1 MKHIKWDKKQDL
13 FTVIFGH
20 FRSSG
25 NDRFYFQALTL
36 LYLIFA
42 LGFENCTFSFPS
54 VFILNS
60 IYSYSTYLYNNN
72 LSGGGEPH
80 NVIEDGHRESTASLA
95 NRSGI
100 MAEKKHQLTALGIAY
115 EAVIKLG
122 YTHSKLA
129 RLDSSINYPTLRNIR
144 EGKEMKN
151 ATERFYLKLFFNLI
165 NKEYERRMANG
176 GVGAGSLLIVM
187 KNILEAE
194 LK

>member
-1 MKHIKWDKKQDL
+1 MTD
-13 FTVIFGH
+13 FV
-20 FRSSG
+20 FRHLYNFILSLHSDWG
-25 NDRFYFQALTL
+25 ISFLISEFFYF
-36 LYLIFA
+36 
-42 LGFENCTFSFPS
+42 
-54 VFILNS
+54 S
-60 IYSYSTYLYNNN
+60 IN

-100 MAEKKHQLTALGIAY
+100 MADNKKHEKTALGIAY

-144 EGKEMKN
+144 DGKEMKK
-151 ATERFYLKLFFNLI
+151 ATERFYLKLFFDLI
-165 NKEYERRMANG
+165 NKEYERRMACG
-176 GVGAGSLLIVM
+176 GDGAVSLLIVM

>member
-60 IYSYSTYLYNNN
+60 IYSYITYLYNIN

-80 NVIEDGHRESTASLA
+80 NVIEDGHRESTTSLA

-100 MAEKKHQLTALGIAY
+100 MEDKKHRPTALGIAY

-187 KNILEAE
+187 KDILEAE

>member
-1 MKHIKWDKKQDL
+1 MRSDL
-13 FTVIFGH
+13 GISFLISECFH
-20 FRSSG
+20 F
-25 NDRFYFQALTL
+25 
-36 LYLIFA
+36 
-42 LGFENCTFSFPS
+42 
-54 VFILNS
+54 S
-60 IYSYSTYLYNNN
+60 IN

-122 YTHSKLA
+122 YTHSKLVN
-129 RLDSSINYPTLRNIR
+129 LNEDVNFHTLRNIR
-144 EGKEMKN
+144 DEKKVKKV
-151 ATERFYLKLFFNLI
+151 TERFYLKLFFDLI
-165 NKEYERRMANG
+165 NKEYNRRITSGANG
-176 GVGAGSLLIVM
+176 AVSLLVVM

>member
-1 MKHIKWDKKQDL
+1 MPHNSEYCIFIYNHLSISLHSDL
-13 FTVIFGH
+13 GI
-20 FRSSG
+20 S
-25 NDRFYFQALTL
+25 
-36 LYLIFA
+36 
-42 LGFENCTFSFPS
+42 FSFPS
-54 VFILNS
+54 VFIFNS
-60 IYSYSTYLYNNN
+60 YN

-122 YTHSKLA
+122 YTHSKLVN
-129 RLDSSINYPTLRNIR
+129 LNEGVNFHTLRNIR
-144 EGKEMKN
+144 DEKKVKKV
-151 ATERFYLKLFFNLI
+151 TERFYLKLFFDLI
-165 NKEYERRMANG
+165 NKEYNRRITSGANG
-176 GVGAGSLLIVM
+176 AVSLLVVM

>member
-1 MKHIKWDKKQDL
+1 MR
-13 FTVIFGH
+13 IFIY
-20 FRSSG
+20 R
-25 NDRFYFQALTL
+25 
-36 LYLIFA
+36 LIFLSLRSD
-42 LGFENCTFSFPS
+42 LGISFSFPS
-54 VFILNS
+54 VFIFNS
-60 IYSYSTYLYNNN
+60 YN

-122 YTHSKLA
+122 YTHSKLVN
-129 RLDSSINYPTLRNIR
+129 LNEGVNFHTLRNIR
-144 EGKEMKN
+144 DEKKVKKV
-151 ATERFYLKLFFNLI
+151 TERFYLKLFFDLI
-165 NKEYERRMANG
+165 NKEYNRRITSGANG
-176 GVGAGSLLIVM
+176 AVSLLVVM

>member
-1 MKHIKWDKKQDL
+1 MTDFVFRHLYNYILSLRSDL
-13 FTVIFGH
+13 GINFSF
-20 FRSSG
+20 SSF
-25 NDRFYFQALTL
+25 FYF
-36 LYLIFA
+36 
-42 LGFENCTFSFPS
+42 
-54 VFILNS
+54 S
-60 IYSYSTYLYNNN
+60 IN

-122 YTHSKLA
+122 YTHSKLVN
-129 RLDSSINYPTLRNIR
+129 LNEGVNFHTLRNIR
-144 EGKEMKN
+144 DEKKVKKV
-151 ATERFYLKLFFNLI
+151 TERFYLKLFFDLI
-165 NKEYERRMANG
+165 NKEYNRRITSGANG
-176 GVGAGSLLIVM
+176 AVSLLVVM

>member
-1 MKHIKWDKKQDL
+1 MEDKK
-13 FTVIFGH
+13 
-20 FRSSG
+20 
-25 NDRFYFQALTL
+25 
-36 LYLIFA
+36 
-42 LGFENCTFSFPS
+42 
-54 VFILNS
+54 
-60 IYSYSTYLYNNN
+60 
-72 LSGGGEPH
+72 
-80 NVIEDGHRESTASLA
+80 HRP
-95 NRSGI
+95 
-100 MAEKKHQLTALGIAY
+100 TALCIAY

-144 EGKEMKN
+144 DGKEMKN

>member
-1 MKHIKWDKKQDL
+1 MRSDL
-13 FTVIFGH
+13 GISFLISECFH
-20 FRSSG
+20 F
-25 NDRFYFQALTL
+25 
-36 LYLIFA
+36 
-42 LGFENCTFSFPS
+42 
-54 VFILNS
+54 S
-60 IYSYSTYLYNNN
+60 IN

-122 YTHSKLA
+122 YTHSKLVN
-129 RLDSSINYPTLRNIR
+129 LNEGVNFHTLRNIR
-144 EGKEMKN
+144 DEKKVKKV
-151 ATERFYLKLFFNLI
+151 TERFYLKLFFDLI
-165 NKEYERRMANG
+165 NKEYNRRITSGANG
-176 GVGAGSLLIVM
+176 AVCLLVVM

>member
-1 MKHIKWDKKQDL
+1 MPYFSKASVKKK
-13 FTVIFGH
+13 T
-20 FRSSG
+20 SK
-25 NDRFYFQALTL
+25 
-36 LYLIFA
+36 FA
-42 LGFENCTFSFPS
+42 LEISCKLVSGAFSFLYVQP
-54 VFILNS
+54 ILF
-60 IYSYSTYLYNNN
+60 N

-100 MAEKKHQLTALGIAY
+100 MADNKKHEKTALGIAY

-144 EGKEMKN
+144 DGKEMKK
-151 ATERFYLKLFFNLI
+151 ATERFYLKLFFDLI
-165 NKEYERRMANG
+165 NKEYNRRITSGANG
-176 GVGAGSLLIVM
+176 AVSLLVVM

>member
-1 MKHIKWDKKQDL
+1 MRSDL
-13 FTVIFGH
+13 GISFLI
-20 FRSSG
+20 SEC
-25 NDRFYFQALTL
+25 FYF
-36 LYLIFA
+36 
-42 LGFENCTFSFPS
+42 
-54 VFILNS
+54 S
-60 IYSYSTYLYNNN
+60 IN

-122 YTHSKLA
+122 YTHSKLVN
-129 RLDSSINYPTLRNIR
+129 LNEGVNFHTLRNIR
-144 EGKEMKN
+144 DEKKVKKV
-151 ATERFYLKLFFNLI
+151 TERFYLKLFFDLI
-165 NKEYERRMANG
+165 NKEYNRRITSGANG
-176 GVGAGSLLIVM
+176 AVSLLVVM

>member
-1 MKHIKWDKKQDL
+1 MRIFIYKLISLSLRSDL
-13 FTVIFGH
+13 GI
-20 FRSSG
+20 S
-25 NDRFYFQALTL
+25 
-36 LYLIFA
+36 
-42 LGFENCTFSFPS
+42 FSFPS
-54 VFILNS
+54 VFIFNS
-60 IYSYSTYLYNNN
+60 YN

-144 EGKEMKN
+144 DGKEMKN

>member
-1 MKHIKWDKKQDL
+1 MRSDL
-13 FTVIFGH
+13 GISFLI
-20 FRSSG
+20 SEC
-25 NDRFYFQALTL
+25 FYF
-36 LYLIFA
+36 
-42 LGFENCTFSFPS
+42 
-54 VFILNS
+54 S
-60 IYSYSTYLYNNN
+60 IN

-122 YTHSKLA
+122 YTHSKLVN
-129 RLDSSINYPTLRNIR
+129 LNEGVNFHTLRNIR
-144 EGKEMKN
+144 DEKKVKKV
-151 ATERFYLKLFFNLI
+151 TERFYLKLFFDLI
-165 NKEYERRMANG
+165 NKEYNQRITSGANG
-176 GVGAGSLLIVM
+176 AVSLLVVM